1 MRMTDIYN
9 VLIKFGMGSKWE
21 NLHSMYTV
29 VSDMFD
35 STCIFIS
42 LE

>member
-9 VLIKFGMGSKWE
+9 VLIKFGLGSKWE
-21 NLHSMYTV
+21 NLHSTYMV

-35 STCIFIS
+35 STCIFIR

>member
-1 MRMTDIYN
+1 MTDIYN
-9 VLIKFGMGSKWE
+9 VLIKFGLGSKWE
-21 NLHSMYTV
+21 NLHSTYKV

-35 STCIFIS
+35 GSCLFIS